1 MALLLLITALR
12 EWLTQ
17 QQAPADGDLWG
28 GECGVGGMRCRGG
41 GNES

>member
-28 GECGVGGMRCRGG
+28 GGMWRGG
-41 GNES
+41 DEVQRGWQ